1 MLDAKTNRL
10 DYGEQLIP
18 LDSSYELDFAV
29 GTTYSLDLEAIMV
42 LPVAMF
48 YSRPLDCSP
57 DALHFDVLDAI
68 TQSASKIRVY
78 CQKGKIKVP
87 KRYNRLMTY
96 WEKGISQI
104 SMENAFSSFH
114 PKVWVVRFTKVGC
127 APFYRVLITSRNLT
141 YAHDWDM
148 AFATE
153 GMASA
158 EPNEKNQ
165 PLIHFLQYLSQ
176 KDGKPYPKGFLE
188 DLSKVAF
195 ESPEGLRLI
204 NFHPIG
210 IRSPDGEDNFTN
222 PLGKKTWDDLLVVS
236 PFVDTTTLGFLKDRV
251 TGKMTVFSR
260 KDELDK
266 LNSNLL
272 TGLGKDRVYQFSE
285 FITNGERQEGI
296 CDGNPLAP
304 MPQNLHAKLFIG
316 SKNGYTHWFMGSANC
331 TQPAFQARNVEF
343 MVELKT
349 DQGKLT
355 PSKIARSLAESPKGE
370 PLLFEP
376 YLRRCGEDSQ
386 GDLSLD
392 GKLRKIIFDLTTLV
406 FVGEVSLRDGA
417 EYELFDLVI
426 HCDASTLA
434 LPDHFSVQVKPL
446 PDTTSFARNLI
457 PGSVNHISD
466 FKGYN
471 ELQLSPYLEI
481 DVCYQGNAV
490 KAFVAE
496 MSIDLPI
503 TRMDK
508 IFRSIIDDKEKFF
521 KYLAF
526 LLGGTTPDPMPG
538 DTQEPELEELSTA
551 KVQNSFAASL
561 YEEFLVAASRRPE
574 RLRSAKRV
582 IRRLQDDNTSNSS
595 ILTEDFMKLWLDFD
609 SYLDQGKK

>member
-1 MLDAKTNRL
+1 
-10 DYGEQLIP
+10 
-18 LDSSYELDFAV
+18 
-29 GTTYSLDLEAIMV
+29 
-42 LPVAMF
+42 
-48 YSRPLDCSP
+48 
-57 DALHFDVLDAI
+57 
-68 TQSASKIRVY
+68 
-78 CQKGKIKVP
+78 
-87 KRYNRLMTY
+87 
-96 WEKGISQI
+96 
-104 SMENAFSSFH
+104 
-114 PKVWVVRFTKVGC
+114 
-127 APFYRVLITSRNLT
+127 
-141 YAHDWDM
+141 
-148 AFATE
+148 
-153 GMASA
+153 
-158 EPNEKNQ
+158 
-165 PLIHFLQYLSQ
+165 
-176 KDGKPYPKGFLE
+176 
-188 DLSKVAF
+188 
-195 ESPEGLRLI
+195 
-204 NFHPIG
+204 
-210 IRSPDGEDNFTN
+210 
-222 PLGKKTWDDLLVVS
+222 
-236 PFVDTTTLGFLKDRV
+236 
-251 TGKMTVFSR
+251 
-260 KDELDK
+260 
-266 LNSNLL
+266 
-272 TGLGKDRVYQFSE
+272 
-285 FITNGERQEGI
+285 
-296 CDGNPLAP
+296 
-304 MPQNLHAKLFIG
+304 
-316 SKNGYTHWFMGSANC
+316 
-331 TQPAFQARNVEF
+331 
-343 MVELKT
+343 
-349 DQGKLT
+349 
-355 PSKIARSLAESPKGE
+355 
-370 PLLFEP
+370 
-376 YLRRCGEDSQ
+376 
-386 GDLSLD
+386 
-392 GKLRKIIFDLTTLV
+392 
-406 FVGEVSLRDGA
+406 VSLRDGA

-595 ILTEDFMKLWLDFD
+595 ILTEDFMKLWLVFD